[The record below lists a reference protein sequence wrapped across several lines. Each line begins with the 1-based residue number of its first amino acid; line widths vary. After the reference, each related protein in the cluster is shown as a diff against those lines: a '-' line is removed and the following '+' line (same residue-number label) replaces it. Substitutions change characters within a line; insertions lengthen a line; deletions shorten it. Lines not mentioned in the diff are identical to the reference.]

1 MTLRQILKRLNF
13 GPWFPRCGRRPW
25 SPSTVHHIVSD
36 PVYTGTAY
44 ANRYEYRAP
53 LKPRS
58 GRQGKSEKVCRR
70 LKPKEQWV
78 AIPVPDL
85 VSQEIWDLA
94 QEQLARNA
102 QLSFRNNMKHDYLLR
117 CLMTC
122 STCGLAMHG
131 HSKTSRSGHQQR
143 TYKCAGKDNILSAR
157 EVPCPRT
164 HVKADDIETAVWDHV
179 VWLLSDP
186 DRLLAQFQKFTSEA
200 DTSKDNSAEI
210 QLKTRL
216 DRLERTDRR
225 LLDAYQAEALSLEEL
240 SERRQHIAEQRRALE
255 RQQEQQRQLR
265 QQHARAEELLSNLEA
280 FSERIRTRLHVAS
293 FAEKQAILQLVIEHI
308 IVNPDHLEI
317 QHVIPL
323 RDPPPGRARSP
334 EPSGR
339 LCSDGVS
346 DAALAA
352 SVVAIGTPR
361 LREGRLTHR

>member
-1 MTLRQILKRLNF
+1 LNA
-13 GPWFPRCGRRPW
+13 
-25 SPSTVHHIVSD
+25 T
-36 PVYTGTAY
+36 
-44 ANRYEYRAP
+44 
-53 LKPRS
+53 
-58 GRQGKSEKVCRR
+58 
-70 LKPKEQWV
+70 
-78 AIPVPDL
+78 
-85 VSQEIWDLA
+85 
-94 QEQLARNA
+94 
-102 QLSFRNNMKHDYLLR
+102 
-117 CLMTC
+117 
-122 STCGLAMHG
+122 
-131 HSKTSRSGHQQR
+131 
-143 TYKCAGKDNILSAR
+143 
-157 EVPCPRT
+157 EVNGC
-164 HVKADDIETAVWDHV
+164 
-179 VWLLSDP
+179 
-186 DRLLAQFQKFTSEA
+186 
-200 DTSKDNSAEI
+200 
-210 QLKTRL
+210 
-216 DRLERTDRR
+216 DRR

-323 RDPPPGRARSP
+323 RDPPPGRACSP

-346 DAALAA
+346 DTALAA